1 MMKAKNSAPVNVHD
15 AKTNFSRLL
24 DRAAA
29 GETVVIAKAGRPV
42 AQLTPLDHAQG
53 TAPVRLGFLV
63 GQIVVPDDFDRMGES
78 EIAETFQ

>member
-1 MMKAKNSAPVNVHD
+1 MRSKNSAPVNVHD

-53 TAPVRLGFLV
+53 TAPARLGFLV
-63 GQIVVPDDFDRMGES
+63 GHIVVPDNFDQMGES